1 MRRTGPW
8 LCALALALAATA
20 GAQEPLPQGH
30 PPVASTGGIQ
40 DVPGGP
46 GVILGRIVHATDPAA
61 AAGLPVVLYS
71 LGAAGAPGLR
81 RTVSDEQG
89 GFEFGNLSTAPGTVY
104 LLGTQSREVS
114 FSERLEFAEGE
125 TERRVELQVS
135 DPTPDASAVVA
146 GETWI
151 RIDRSCTHLRVS
163 ESQQLRNPG
172 ERVIYVP
179 EAERESSPPISR
191 ISLPEGATGFEPGLE
206 SLEHRL
212 VQDGSTVAFWGPLY
226 PGEQALE
233 FSYALPSVEGRLTVR
248 REFPSGAER
257 VRVLTRPGGVT
268 VEGAGLRPGGEVV
281 IDGQPLRALE
291 SAAVAPGG
299 ALELSLEIPPAR
311 VAPGALSFPGARLWL
326 ELDDAAL
333 RVDEE
338 YEIEV
343 AGPAPLVSDSDAPLL
358 CLTLPPGAQGVGLM
372 QGGRA
377 LGLWADPAGALAIH
391 GPLPAGTSKLGLR
404 YHLAV
409 EELPVVFERSFPRRV
424 SLLSI
429 FVADNGLVAE
439 SERLHRRRPV
449 RSGTRTHYHLE
460 GFEIEPEQPVVLR
473 MTPLARRAG
482 ISTLSKTGFVALA
495 AAGAF
500 ALLAAPLRG
509 RGQEAL
515 TRETAASR
523 AAVQRESVYGAIRDL
538 DEDLETGKIS
548 EADHAEFRAELRAQA
563 VALLQE
569 ERRARAAETRPGADA
584 AGRMPPAPTPDGPP
598 TCPSC
603 RTPTPPDARFC
614 SQCGS
619 RLTPETG
626 PGGESRV

>member
-8 LCALALALAATA
+8 LCALALALATAA
-20 GAQEPLPQGH
+20 GAREPLPQGH

-46 GVILGRIVHATDPAA
+46 GVIRGRIVHATDPAA
-61 AAGLPVVLYS
+61 AADLPVVLYS

-81 RTVSDEQG
+81 RAVADGQG
-89 GFEFGNLSTAPGTVY
+89 DFEFGNLSTAPGTVY
-104 LLGTQSREVS
+104 LLGTRSREVA
-114 FSERLEFAEGE
+114 FSKRLQFAEGE
-125 TERRVELQVS
+125 TEQRVELQVS
-135 DPTPDASAVVA
+135 DPSPDASAVVA
-146 GETWI
+146 GETLI
-151 RIDRSCTHLRVS
+151 RIGRSCTHLRVS
-163 ESQQLRNPG
+163 ESHQLRNPG

-179 EAERESSPPISR
+179 EAARESSPPISR
-191 ISLPEGATGFEPGLE
+191 ISLPEGATRFEPGPE

-212 VQDGSTVAFWGPLY
+212 TQDGSTVAFWGPLY
-226 PGEQALE
+226 PGAQTLE
-233 FSYALPSVEGRLTVR
+233 FSYALPTAEGRLTVR

-257 VRVLTRPGGVT
+257 VRVMTHPGGVT
-268 VEGAGLRPGGEVV
+268 VEGADLLPGEEVA
-281 IDGQPLRALE
+281 IEGRPLRTLE
-291 SAAVAPGG
+291 SGAVAPGG
-299 ALELSLEIPPAR
+299 ALALSLEIPPAR
-311 VAPGALSFPGARLWL
+311 VDPGALSFPQSRLWL

-333 RVDEE
+333 HVDEE

-343 AGPAPLVSDSDAPLL
+343 AGAAALVSDSDAPLL
-358 CLTLPPGAQGVGLM
+358 CLTLPPGAQGLRLT
-372 QGGRA
+372 QGA

-391 GPLPAGTSKLGLR
+391 GPLPAGTSKLALR

-409 EELPVVFERSFPRRV
+409 DEPPVVFERSFPRGV

-429 FVADNGLVAE
+429 FVADTGLLAE

-473 MTPLARRAG
+473 MTPLAQRAG
-482 ISTLSKTGFVALA
+482 ISMLTKTGFVALA

-500 ALLAAPLRG
+500 GLLVAPLRG

-515 TRETAASR
+515 ARETAASR
-523 AAVQRESVYGAIRDL
+523 AAVQRASVYGAIRDL

-548 EADHAEFRAELRAQA
+548 EADHAQFRAELRAQA

-569 ERRARAAETRPGADA
+569 ERRGRAAE
-584 AGRMPPAPTPDGPP
+584 APTAGAPP

-603 RTPTPPDARFC
+603 RAPTRPDAHFC

-619 RLTPETG
+619 RLPPDTS
-626 PGGESRV
+626 PGEESQV